1 MDGATLATKI
11 LKKNKI
17 SRIFSVVGG
26 SAMGLNRA
34 FANNKYFEITYNH
47 NEQAAAIAAE
57 AYALRFNKPACVCVS
72 SGPGATNAITGVLC
86 SYMGSTPMIVISGQV
101 RYKTT
106 IKGSKINVR
115 SLGEQE
121 ANISRI
127 VKPITKYSSMIENL
141 NQIKSKIIKA
151 INLSKSGRPG
161 PCWID
166 FPLDFQ
172 IKHLNNLVN
181 IPKPKLLKKKISKLS
196 LKKIDILI
204 SKLISAK
211 KPLVIAGAGIRLS
224 NSNKIFL
231 KIVEDF
237 KIPVVTSISGVDI
250 LNYNHPNLV
259 GKIGITGDRSGNLIV
274 QNCDLILAIGSRLSH
289 KVTGFNS
296 KNWASKAYKIMVD
309 IDPQELN
316 RKNLDLDLKLNT
328 DVNLFLKELRFK
340 IGKIKLKKKFLNK
353 NQNWLAKC
361 KIVQKSLPIMAN
373 KIIKKKNK
381 VNIYYF
387 FNKIS
392 NYLKKN
398 SIVIA
403 TAGMS
408 RVVGAQSLMLQ
419 KGARFIVN
427 LTAAPM
433 GYCLPAILG
442 VKKNS
447 KEVVTCITGDGSFQM
462 NIQELQTIFHEKII
476 AKIFVLNN
484 NGYHSIRQ
492 TQKNFFK
499 GKFFTGIGPDSKDLS
514 FPNLK
519 KISNAYGFEYFSCKK
534 NLKVDSVLNDVYKSN
549 KSSICEIFL
558 DLKQQT
564 EPKVSSFITKKNK
577 IVSSSFENMS
587 PFLNSKNLSILIKI
601 LKDA

>member
-1 MDGATLATKI
+1 MDGAILAAKI
-11 LKKNKI
+11 LQKYKI

-34 FANNKYFEITYNH
+34 FASNKYFKITYNH
-47 NEQAAAIAAE
+47 NEQASAIAAE

-72 SGPGATNAITGVLC
+72 SGPGATNAITGALC
-86 SYMGSTPMIVISGQV
+86 SYMGSTPMIIISGQV
-101 RYKTT
+101 RYKTS
-106 IKGSKINVR
+106 IKGSKIKVR

-121 ANISRI
+121 ANISEIIR
-127 VKPITKYSSMIENL
+127 PITKYSNMIESSS
-141 NQIKSKIIKA
+141 QIIPKITKA
-151 INLSKSGRPG
+151 INLSKNGRPG
-161 PCWID
+161 PCWVD
-166 FPLDFQ
+166 FPLDLQ
-172 IKHLNNLVN
+172 IKKINYLTK
-181 IPKPKLLKKKISKLS
+181 IPQPKLYKKKLSRLS
-196 LKKIDILI
+196 LNKIDILI
-204 SKLISAK
+204 KRLIIAK

-224 NSNKIFL
+224 NSNRIFL
-231 KIVEDF
+231 KIVEDL

-274 QNCDLILAIGSRLSH
+274 QNCDLILAVGSRLSY

-296 KNWASKAYKIMVD
+296 KAWANKAYKIMVD
-309 IDPQELN
+309 IDPKELN
-316 RKNLDLDLKLNT
+316 RKNLDLDLKLKM
-328 DVNLFLKELRFK
+328 DVNFFLKELRYK
-340 IGKIKLKKKFLNK
+340 LDKIKLKKYYLNTNK
-353 NQNWLAKC
+353 NWLAKC
-361 KIVQKSLPIMAN
+361 KIVQKSVPVIKD

-387 FNKIS
+387 YNQLS

-398 SIVIA
+398 SIVVA
-403 TAGMS
+403 SAGMS

-442 VKKNS
+442 VKKDS
-447 KEVVTCITGDGSFQM
+447 KELLTCVTGDGSFQM
-462 NIQELQTIFHEKII
+462 NIQELQTIIHEKIFV
-476 AKIFVLNN
+476 KIFVLNN

-499 GKFFTGIGPDSKDLS
+499 GKILTGIGPDSKDLS
-514 FPNLK
+514 FPNLE
-519 KISNAYGFEYFSCKK
+519 KISNAYGFKYFSCKK
-534 NLKVDSVLNDVYKSN
+534 NLEVNSVLNSVYKSN

-558 DLKQQT
+558 DLEQKT
-564 EPKVSSFITKKNK
+564 EPKVSSFVTKKNR

-587 PFLNSKNLSILIKI
+587 PFLNSKDLSILIKI